1 MAQVSIRKI
10 HKVYDGDVQAVKG
23 IDLEIADHEFVVL
36 VGPSGCGKST
46 TLRMIA
52 GLEEISSGDILIGNR
67 VVNDVPPRNRDIAMV
82 FQNYALYPHMTIF
95 ENMAFGLR
103 IAKKEDVITE
113 TVNRTAKALGLEKML
128 ARKPQALS
136 GGQRQRV
143 ALGRAIV
150 RNPKVFLFDEP
161 SNPSLAGTWARR
173 SFLAF
178 GPNISAMRSLRG

>member
-1 MAQVSIRKI
+1 MRLADLFAAPPFMVDTLFRQTI
-10 HKVYDGDVQAVKG
+10 QARVW
-23 IDLEIADHEFVVL
+23 
-36 VGPSGCGKST
+36 PSDRIPGVA
-46 TLRMIA
+46 LRT
-52 GLEEISSGDILIGNR
+52 
-67 VVNDVPPRNRDIAMV
+67 
-82 FQNYALYPHMTIF
+82 LYPH
-95 ENMAFGLR
+95 
-103 IAKKEDVITE
+103 TE

-178 GPNISAMRSLRG
+178 GLGSVIARIQGDHIFHLGEKVPVQLDLDKVTLFDPSTENVIK